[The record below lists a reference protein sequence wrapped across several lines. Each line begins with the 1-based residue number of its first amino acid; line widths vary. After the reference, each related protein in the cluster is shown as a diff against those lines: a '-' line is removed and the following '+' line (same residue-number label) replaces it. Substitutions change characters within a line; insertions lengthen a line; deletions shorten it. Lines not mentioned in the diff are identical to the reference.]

1 MMNHKNHKLDM
12 IKLNDFKATV
22 LPLTRKL
29 IEDQVAYYGLRST
42 IDDLEQE
49 KEKICAQ
56 LEAIE
61 MFPAIARTHSAKDP
75 ELKAKLAYFEGL
87 KASLEAELSDC
98 NQKLKIHKIQAE
110 ELEEVVDYKVYT
122 LTGLLAAIFND
133 EDGFLEPDD
142 IVKLKGYL
150 YELLY
155 ISCFYNNVNNV
166 FSVQARSTF
175 SEMFPGKEAPAYSI
189 SEFFKVI
196 YELDINK
203 L

>member
-1 MMNHKNHKLDM
+1 MNHKLEM
-12 IKLNDFKATV
+12 IKLNDFRATV

-29 IEDQVAYYGLRST
+29 IEDQVAYYGLKST
-42 IDDLEQE
+42 IQDSEQE

-56 LEAIE
+56 LEAVE

-75 ELKAKLAYFEGL
+75 ELKAKLSYFEGL
-87 KASLEAELSDC
+87 KANLEAELSDC
-98 NQKLKIHKIQAE
+98 NQKIKVQRIQAE
-110 ELEEVVDYKVYT
+110 ELEEIVDYKVYT
-122 LTGLLAAIFND
+122 LTGLLTAIFGD

-155 ISCFYNNVNNV
+155 LSCFYNNVNNI

-196 YELDINK
+196 YELDIN

>member
-1 MMNHKNHKLDM
+1 MNHKLEM
-12 IKLNDFKATV
+12 IKLNDFRATV

-29 IEDQVAYYGLRST
+29 IEDQVAYYGLKSA
-42 IDDLEQE
+42 IQDSEQE

-56 LEAIE
+56 LEAVE

-75 ELKAKLAYFEGL
+75 ELKAKLSYFEGL
-87 KASLEAELSDC
+87 KANLEAELSDC
-98 NQKLKIHKIQAE
+98 NQKIKVQRIQAE
-110 ELEEVVDYKVYT
+110 ELEEIVDYKVYT
-122 LTGLLAAIFND
+122 LTGLLTAIFGD

-155 ISCFYNNVNNV
+155 LSCFYNNVNNI

-196 YELDINK
+196 YELDIN